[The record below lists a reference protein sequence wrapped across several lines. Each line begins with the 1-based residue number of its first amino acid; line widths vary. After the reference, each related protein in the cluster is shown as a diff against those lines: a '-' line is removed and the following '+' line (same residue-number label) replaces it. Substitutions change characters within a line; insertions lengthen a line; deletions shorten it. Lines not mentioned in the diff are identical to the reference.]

1 MLRIMMSLLV
11 LEAALAPAMAQKP
24 RLAPPPKP
32 HCANHSELYAPAC
45 PRLKRGYCKGDF
57 QLCDMG

>member
-1 MLRIMMSLLV
+1 MLRIAMFLLI
-11 LEAALAPAMAQKP
+11 LATPTMAQKS

-32 HCANHSELYAPAC
+32 HCANHSEVYAPGC
-45 PRLKRGYCKGDF
+45 PRLKKGYCKGDF